1 MSSSSLMWYHASVMS
16 LLMRLRQENNEFKA
30 SLGYI
35 AMLSKEREGERKRE
49 RERKKPEGAEEEVS
63 GRREY

>member
-1 MSSSSLMWYHASVMS
+1 MS
-16 LLMRLRQENNEFKA
+16 LLVRLRQENNEFKA